1 MIKYPK
7 MGNHEFMVVRG
18 ISKAEYISRAV
29 GVLSPEQFKE
39 FKKVVETL
47 GEGLCVLPA
56 IAEIMKQLAGLD
68 FDGDKVGLITDKAI
82 VAIAKKTESVIT
94 VIE

>member
-1 MIKYPK
+1 
-7 MGNHEFMVVRG
+7 MGNHEFMIARCVD
-18 ISKAEYISRAV
+18 KTEYISRAV
-29 GVLSPEQFKE
+29 GILSPEQFKE
-39 FKKVVETL
+39 FKHIVETL

-82 VAIAKKTESVIT
+82 VAIAKQTESVIT

>member
-1 MIKYPK
+1 M
-7 MGNHEFMVVRG
+7 
-18 ISKAEYISRAV
+18 
-29 GVLSPEQFKE
+29 
-39 FKKVVETL
+39 VETL
-47 GEGLCVLPA
+47 GDGLCVLPA